1 MNLITIVENTND
13 CTKYDIQ
20 QIINDFKETGR
31 NKTKSKKAEIEFYDD
46 LIKKIE
52 KEFTE
57 NYDVSKLDNGN
68 DEVINT
74 ERMKVIFTTPQ
85 NQKNNIL
92 YFAFFSVYLLLIR
105 HKKIKYKKFNK

>member
-1 MNLITIVENTND
+1 MMNLITIVENTKE

-20 QIINDFKETGR
+20 QIINDLKETGR
-31 NKTKSKKAEIEFYDD
+31 NKKKSKKAEIEFYDD

-85 NQKNNIL
+85 NQKI
-92 YFAFFSVYLLLIR
+92 I
-105 HKKIKYKKFNK
+105 